1 MSVTNSKRIAK
12 TRPKVEYELYGA
24 KGTEK
29 YRRNKAEGT
38 DRVAALR
45 VDAESPEDF
54 IERAEA
60 LATAHGRRI
69 QARSLIQS
77 FERSEFD
84 PNDPEAVQQVN
95 DLGYE
100 FAKTLHPNSDVLVIT
115 HVDGAGGHPHNHIT
129 VINHDNVTGRALQGN
144 NMHWHVAKQND
155 ELMRQYGLRVAERG
169 SRNVDQRSLW
179 EHRRE
184 GEAVSEFDRQLGDQ
198 IEESLADRRSVDLDS
213 YRQVLAEK
221 GIELDQ
227 KVHTIKASADGLTKD
242 RESIGWTY
250 KALDTTGEKPRKR
263 RRKASS
269 LSDEFTHEGAQE
281 LFNYNQERTVRYERQ
296 GQDRPAGAGAST
308 LGDVRIAGTAHFQPE
323 RDAHRDAESGRVA
336 EQPHVD
342 VGGALD
348 VGAVRRQLERARRDA
363 QARRGEEAPHESG
376 GSSDGTRREPGEQS
390 DRAARR
396 RNVFEEVRRGRL
408 QVDGEDRSAD
418 HGPSL

>member
-29 YRRNKAEGT
+29 YRRNKSEGT

-45 VDAESPEDF
+45 VDAESPGEF
-54 IERAEA
+54 VERAEA

-69 QARSLIQS
+69 EARSLIQS
-77 FERSEFD
+77 FESSEFD
-84 PNDPEAVQQVN
+84 PNDPEAVQTVN

-100 FAKTLHPNSDVLVIT
+100 FAKKLHPNSDVLVIT

-155 ELMRQYGLRVAERG
+155 ELMREYGLRVAERG
-169 SRNVDQRSLW
+169 ARNVDQRSLW

-198 IEESLADRRSVDLDS
+198 IEESLADRRSVDLAS

-221 GIELDQ
+221 GIELDE
-227 KVHTIKASADGLTKD
+227 KVHTIKASADGSTQD
-242 RESIGWTY
+242 HESVGWTY
-250 KALDTTGEKPRKR
+250 RALDTAGEKPRKR

-269 LSDEFTHEGAQE
+269 LSEEFTHDGAQE
-281 LFNYNQERTVRYERQ
+281 IFKYNQERTVRHERQ
-296 GQDRPAGAGAST
+296 GQDRAAGEGAVA
-308 LGDVRIAGTAHFQPE
+308 LGDVRIGRAVAQRAGGGEARTGSA
-323 RDAHRDAESGRVA
+323 DRVP

-342 VGGALD
+342 GGGALD
-348 VGAVRRQLERARRDA
+348 VDELRGKLERARRDA
-363 QARRGEEAPHESG
+363 EARRGEEASHELGGSRDGARRESG
-376 GSSDGTRREPGEQS
+376 EQR

-396 RNVFEEVRRGRL
+396 RKLLEEVRRGGPH
-408 QVDGEDRSAD
+408 VDGEDRGAD
-418 HGPSL
+418 RGPSL

>member
-29 YRRNKAEGT
+29 YRRNKAEGS

-45 VDAESPEDF
+45 VDAESPEAF

-100 FAKTLHPNSDVLVIT
+100 FAKTLHPQSDVLVIT

-155 ELMRQYGLRVAERG
+155 ELMRHYGLRVAERG
-169 SRNVDQRSLW
+169 SRHVDQRSLW

-198 IEESLADRRSVDLDS
+198 IEESLADRRSVDLES

-221 GIELDQ
+221 GIELEQ
-227 KVHTIKASADGLTKD
+227 KVHTIKASTDGSSQD

-269 LSDEFTHEGAQE
+269 LSEEFTHQGVQQF
-281 LFNYNQERTVRYERQ
+281 FNYNYERTVRHEHLGQDHTAGIRGVQ
-296 GQDRPAGAGAST
+296 GQAGGVLKHESFDRTAERRRTGHEAGEQLGGLNSELSSGGRGVADEQAGGRGS
-308 LGDVRIAGTAHFQPE
+308 GDGV
-323 RDAHRDAESGRVA
+323 
-336 EQPHVD
+336 
-342 VGGALD
+342 
-348 VGAVRRQLERARRDA
+348 ARRSQRA
-363 QARRGEEAPHESG
+363 
-376 GSSDGTRREPGEQS
+376 
-390 DRAARR
+390 AARR
-396 RNVFEEVRRGRL
+396 RLIEAL
-408 QVDGEDRSAD
+408 QRADAD
-418 HGPSL
+418 HDREAHGAERGPSL

>member
-29 YRRNKAEGT
+29 YRRNKSEGT

-45 VDAESPEDF
+45 VDAESPEEF
-54 IERAEA
+54 VERAEA

-69 QARSLIQS
+69 EARSIIQS
-77 FERSEFD
+77 FESSEFA
-84 PNDPEAVQQVN
+84 PNDPEAVQTVN

-100 FAKTLHPNSDVLVIT
+100 FAKKLHPNSDVLVIT

-155 ELMRQYGLRVAERG
+155 ELMREYGLRVAELG

-198 IEESLADRRSVDLDS
+198 IEESLADRRSVDLPS

-221 GIELDQ
+221 GIELDE
-227 KVHTIKASADGLTKD
+227 KVHTIKASADGSTQD

-250 KALDTTGEKPRKR
+250 KALDSTGEKPRKR

-269 LSDEFTHEGAQE
+269 LSEEFTHEGAQE
-281 LFNYNQERTVRYERQ
+281 IFKYNHERTVRHERL
-296 GQDRPAGAGAST
+296 GQDRTAG
-308 LGDVRIAGTAHFQPE
+308 
-323 RDAHRDAESGRVA
+323 
-336 EQPHVD
+336 
-342 VGGALD
+342 VGGSTTQSGPVVDQHPIKHEPGLD
-348 VGAVRRQLERARRDA
+348 GDA
-363 QARRGEEAPHESG
+363 SKRRGTRDRRAASSEQAGSHEHDQH
-376 GSSDGTRREPGEQS
+376 GSHQRSARA
-390 DRAARR
+390 AARR
-396 RNVFEEVRRGRL
+396 WLIGAIREGDARFVGGEREAERGL
-408 QVDGEDRSAD
+408 
-418 HGPSL
+418 SL

>member
-45 VDAESPEDF
+45 VDAESPEEF

-100 FAKTLHPNSDVLVIT
+100 FAKTLHPHSDVLVIT

-155 ELMRQYGLRVAERG
+155 ELMREYGLRVAERG

-198 IEESLADRRSVDLDS
+198 IEESLADRRSVDLES

-221 GIELDQ
+221 GIELEQ
-227 KVHTIKASADGLTKD
+227 KVHTITASADGSTQD

-250 KALDTTGEKPRKR
+250 KAVDTTGEKPRKR

-269 LSDEFTHEGAQE
+269 LSDEFTYQGVQQF
-281 LFNYNQERTVRYERQ
+281 FNYNQERTVRHEHL
-296 GQDRPAGAGAST
+296 GQDCTAGIRGVQEQAGGAVEHESLDRTAERRRTGGGAGEQ
-308 LGDVRIAGTAHFQPE
+308 LGGLKPGLSS
-323 RDAHRDAESGRVA
+323 SGRGA
-336 EQPHVD
+336 ADEQAGGRGSGDD
-342 VGGALD
+342 V
-348 VGAVRRQLERARRDA
+348 ARRVQRA
-363 QARRGEEAPHESG
+363 
-376 GSSDGTRREPGEQS
+376 
-390 DRAARR
+390 AARR
-396 RNVFEEVRRGRL
+396 RLIEELQRGDSD
-408 QVDGEDRSAD
+408 QDREA
-418 HGPSL
+418 HGAERGPSL